1 MPTTAA
7 APPRPMDR
15 FLGIVERWG
24 NRLPDPLL
32 LFGLLFLIAAV
43 VSSVLALLGT
53 EVSVPGSEEGPVA
66 VRGFFSGEGLTW
78 FTTTLGENYVSF
90 PPLVNVLPI
99 LLAVGVAEGSGLL
112 GSSIRMLFGSA
123 PRWLLPYAV
132 ALVGVMG
139 NLMSDAAFVV
149 IPPLAA
155 LVFAAA
161 GRHPVAGLLG
171 GFASAGSSFST
182 NLLPS
187 PIDGNFAGVTTG
199 VLSSLPGDLAV
210 DPVTIVSNYW
220 INIASAVVIILA
232 SGFLIDRV
240 LEPRLERQGV
250 PRRPLDPD
258 AAASRDGNGDGNGV
272 SDNDG
277 VGDNDGETG
286 DGETGEQELSARTTA
301 VQRRAVRRALAAV
314 GGLLVLVLIAVLPSS
329 SPWRNEAGGLLPSSP
344 FMSSIVFLLVAAF
357 LLAGI
362 VYGLC
367 AGTIR
372 SGGDLTKLMAGGL
385 RSMLTFL
392 VLAFVLAQFLALF
405 TWSNLGTVIAV
416 RGAGVLEGIGL
427 SGLPLILLFVLL
439 CAVANLL
446 ITSGTSMWALMA
458 TVFVPMFALLG
469 LEPAFTQAAFRIG
482 DSSTQVITPL
492 NPYLIVLL
500 GMVQRYEPEAGFGTL
515 ISRLLPF
522 TLVFLVLWTA
532 VLVVFYGFD
541 LPIGP
546 GNDIRIAT
554 D

>member
-546 GNDIRIAT
+546 GNDIRMAT